1 MSAIIEIFPKICQLF
16 PKFTSSVMTFG
27 MSSVYLYHIFCGN
40 ILINTA
46 FENGSTMEKVANE
59 ILSPIHYICEG
70 KKVSYDIETE
80 KYILKQR
87 FDYRYNKKISAPV
100 SLALF
105 PSSALI
111 GIPLKAATL
120 LSKEVRERHQ
130 ALKKQSL
137 SIEVDP
143 NTNYYQALGL
153 AINDYKKGTI
163 LQPQGYIR
171 RPGDE
176 NHLRPDKEA
185 LKIIVDLLYQANI
198 PFWIDCGTL
207 LGAYRYG
214 GVIPWDNDLDL
225 AVLVDD
231 FQNVMNVLHQLD
243 PKKFVVQDWSNR
255 TREHTYLRV
264 YIRENKNHIDI
275 YHNRIDP
282 TTRTI
287 ATILSHEESNFMSKK
302 WIEREKCYT
311 VPRSYETIFPLK
323 RALFDGIEVPIPNQ
337 TEAYLQL
344 QYGADISPVKIYSEE
359 TGQYEKDL
367 SHPFWKSLLGS
378 ANK

>member
-1 MSAIIEIFPKICQLF
+1 MSAIIEIFPKLCHLF
-16 PKFTSSVMTFG
+16 PNFTSSVITFG
-27 MSSVYLYHIFCGN
+27 MSLVYLYHIFCGN

-46 FENGSTMEKVANE
+46 FENGNFIEKIANE

-70 KKVSYDIETE
+70 KTVSYDEETQ
-80 KYILKQR
+80 KYVLCQR
-87 FDYRYNKKISAPV
+87 FDYRNYKKISAPV

-120 LSKEVRERHQ
+120 LSKEVRERHR
-130 ALKKQSL
+130 ALQRQSL
-137 SIEVDP
+137 SIDVVP
-143 NTNYYQALGL
+143 NTSFYQTLGL
-153 AINDYKKGTI
+153 AINDYKKGEI
-163 LQPQGYIR
+163 LESQGYVR

-176 NHLRPDKEA
+176 NHLAPDKEA

-198 PFWIDCGTL
+198 PFWVDCGTL
-207 LGAYRYG
+207 LGTYRYG

-225 AVLVDD
+225 AVMVDD
-231 FQNVMNVLHQLD
+231 FQNVINVLHQLD

-255 TREHTYLRV
+255 TREHTYIRV

-282 TTRTI
+282 ITRTI
-287 ATILSHEESNFMSKK
+287 ATIFSHEESNFMSKK

-311 VPRSYETIFPLK
+311 KPRSYETIFPLK

-344 QYGADISPVKIYSEE
+344 QYGADISPAKIYSEE

-367 SHPFWKSLLGS
+367 SHPYWKSVLSSGS
-378 ANK
+378 